1 VSVGIWCVIYTFM
14 RRLAWVV
21 ILAFGWATAQGASLG
36 AATDPEFGPYL
47 VDGSGRT
54 VYLFLTDR
62 SSPGMCVGACLDR
75 WPVVPAVDSLGSA
88 DGIDATLVGSF
99 DRADAGAQ
107 ATYAGWPLYR
117 FAGDAA
123 PGDIAG
129 HGFGDVWFMVAP
141 DGTAVAVAPTALS
154 AAAEGFLLGALD
166 ELERQYLRRDQV
178 DWSALRERALVAAA
192 GARTAEE
199 TRPALAAAV
208 ASLGDRHTEF
218 VTAPSGPPRGIG
230 VGLHV
235 DADGAWTIV
244 RVNEGG
250 GAAAAGL
257 RAGDRLV
264 ALDGRPF
271 MGPASILDLP
281 PDVDHVELTIERPPL
296 WETLTL
302 VVGRGPLAGAQPAAT
317 GAMLG
322 PKVGYIDLPGHLGGP
337 VAGGRDYAGVVVGL
351 LSEQADAGACGWVV
365 DLRRNHGG
373 QVLTMLAGI
382 GPLLGD
388 APLGGVGVGEMTRRI
403 TYAPATGTATLP
415 AYGSHRSPV
424 RVRLPD
430 PEAPV
435 ALLLGPA
442 TNSAGEWIAIMF
454 RSRPATRS
462 FGEPTSGLPTDRV
475 FVALS
480 DADAM
485 WVTSGTMFDRTGR
498 AYDEPLEPD
507 EFVAIDW
514 AVLGEPDDPVVV
526 VAREWLLAQPACG
539 D

>member
-1 VSVGIWCVIYTFM
+1 MHTHM
-14 RRLAWVV
+14 RQLAWMI

-36 AATDPEFGPYL
+36 VASDPEFGPYL
-47 VDGSGRT
+47 VDGSGYT
-54 VYLFLTDR
+54 VYLFLDDR
-62 SSPGMCVGACLDR
+62 SSPGQCVGACLDR
-75 WPVVPAVDSLGSA
+75 WPAVPAVDSIGSA
-88 DGIDATLVGSF
+88 DGIDAMLVGSF
-99 DRADAGAQ
+99 DRADLGAQ

-129 HGFGDVWFMVAP
+129 HGLGDVWHMVAP
-141 DGTAVAVAPTALS
+141 DGTAVVVAPTALS
-154 AAAEGFLLGALD
+154 AAAERFLHGALD
-166 ELERQYLRRDQV
+166 ELERHYLRRDQV

-192 GARTAEE
+192 GARTAQE
-199 TRPALAAAV
+199 TWPALAAAV

-218 VTAPSGPPRGIG
+218 VTAPSGPPMGIG

-257 RAGDRLV
+257 RSGDRLV
-264 ALDGRPF
+264 ALNGAPF
-271 MGPASILDLP
+271 TGPADILDLP
-281 PDVDHVELTIERPPL
+281 PDVDRVDLTIERPPL
-296 WETLTL
+296 LETLTL
-302 VVGRGPLAGAQPAAT
+302 AVGRGPLTGAPPAAT

-337 VAGGRDYAGVVVGL
+337 VAGGRDDAGVVVGL

-388 APLGGVGVGEMTRRI
+388 APLGGVGVGEITRRI
-403 TYAPATGTATLP
+403 TYGPSTRTASLP

-435 ALLLGPA
+435 ALCWAPRRTARASGSPSCSGVGRHRA
-442 TNSAGEWIAIMF
+442 PSGS
-454 RSRPATRS
+454 RRPGSRPIGCSSDSRTTPPCGSPAGRCSTAPAVRTTSRSSRTSSSRSTGPCWASLTTRS
-462 FGEPTSGLPTDRV
+462 WSRR
-475 FVALS
+475 
-480 DADAM
+480 
-485 WVTSGTMFDRTGR
+485 GTGWWRS
-498 AYDEPLEPD
+498 P
-507 EFVAIDW
+507 
-514 AVLGEPDDPVVV
+514 
-526 VAREWLLAQPACG
+526 PASTEETPRRR
-539 D
+539 